1 MFRHMWELR
10 ALADESVTIVTV
22 ETVDAIQSTVTTL
35 EQEKDEDATHRQS
48 STNSLIRQFSIMQ
61 PQGWFLTSLGD
72 EAGKDTP
79 ACCTLIVSTAF
90 GVHIGA

>member
-1 MFRHMWELR
+1 MWGLR
-10 ALADESVTIVTV
+10 ALVGESVTIVPV
-22 ETVDAIQSTVTTL
+22 ETVDAIQSTIITL
-35 EQEKDEDATHRQS
+35 EQEKEEDRTHRQS

-79 ACCTLIVSTAF
+79 ACCTLIVLTAF
-90 GVHIGA
+90 GVHV